1 MNRRKNLWTNGVS
14 SKIVCQ
20 YEHDLHE
27 LERKLLEVEAA
38 RTEAQNQ
45 LDSAQRSQAVQ
56 MKDLLDPLNEALGNK
71 KELLSTLD
79 RLSNSLTEESRRIA
93 DVLH

>member
-1 MNRRKNLWTNGVS
+1 
-14 SKIVCQ
+14 
-20 YEHDLHE
+20 
-27 LERKLLEVEAA
+27 
-38 RTEAQNQ
+38 
-45 LDSAQRSQAVQ
+45 